1 MKIGRVKTESYH
13 NNQEGDCGAP
23 LDRKNKNLCYFK
35 KGFWKRY
42 DRKKFLR
49 QIEKWTENGI

>member
-1 MKIGRVKTESYH
+1 MKIGRVKTEGYH
-13 NNQEGDCGAP
+13 NYDEGDCGLP
-23 LDRKNKNLCYFK
+23 LARKGNHLCYFK

-49 QIEKWTENGI
+49 RSLKWM